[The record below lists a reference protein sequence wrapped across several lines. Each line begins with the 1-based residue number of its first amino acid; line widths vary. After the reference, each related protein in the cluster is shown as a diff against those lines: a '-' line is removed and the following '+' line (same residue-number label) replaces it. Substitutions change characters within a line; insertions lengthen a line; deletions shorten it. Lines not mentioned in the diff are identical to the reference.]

1 MENTKYN
8 LKPQRKIFSRIGF
21 ALSAITAVAF
31 AAQFALAYI
40 PEWVLGS
47 DNWLDTSSWGFWIK
61 SLVPMYIFAFP
72 AGWLIMRKMPVHAPE
87 EHKLTFGKGILL
99 FFIAQFIMY
108 TGNIIGNISAMI
120 LSGGKAQ
127 NALVGYAMDS
137 NPLKILVMVILA
149 PLFEEFVFRKLLI
162 DRTRA
167 YGEKAAVFFSAITFG
182 LLHQNFF
189 QFFYAFGVGF
199 VFAYIY
205 LRTGRLRYT
214 VIMHAIVNFMGAVI
228 APWVIS
234 QFDINA
240 LMSSTSSQA
249 EMMKVYAEIL
259 PGLMI
264 YLLYVFLLLGSAVT
278 GLVLFIVFFRRF
290 IWKWSEWQLPKSTA
304 FKTIYLNAGVIL
316 FVVICLVFM
325 VLSLL

>member
-31 AAQFALAYI
+31 AVQFALAYI
-40 PEWVLGS
+40 PAWIWGR

-61 SLVPMYIFAFP
+61 SLVPMYLFAFP
-72 AGWLIMRKMPVHAPE
+72 AGWLIMQKMPAHAPE

-127 NALVGYAMDS
+127 NALLEYAMDS
-137 NPLKILVMVILA
+137 NPLKILVVVILA

-167 YGEKAAVFFSAITFG
+167 YGEKASVFFSAITFG

-199 VFAYIY
+199 VFGYIY

-214 VIMHAIVNFMGAVI
+214 VIMHTIVNFMGAVI
-228 APWVIS
+228 SPWIIS
-234 QFDINA
+234 QLDINA

-264 YLLYVFLLLGSAVT
+264 CLLYVLLLLGSAVT
-278 GLVLFIVFFRRF
+278 GLVLFIVFFKKF
-290 IWKWSEWQLPKSTA
+290 IWKWTECQLPKNTA
-304 FKTIYLNAGVIL
+304 FKTIYLNVGVIL
-316 FVVICLVFM
+316 FVIICLAFM
-325 VLSLL
+325 VISLL

>member
-1 MENTKYN
+1 MENTVYN
-8 LKPQRKIFSRIGF
+8 LKQPRKAFSRIGF
-21 ALSAITAVAF
+21 ALSAITVVAF
-31 AAQFALAYI
+31 AVQFAFAYI
-40 PEWVLGS
+40 PRWFLGN
-47 DNWLDTSSWGFWIK
+47 DNWFDTTSWGFWIK

-72 AGWLIMRKMPVHAPE
+72 AGWLIMRKMPVRAPE

-108 TGNIIGNISAMI
+108 AGNIIGNISAMI

-234 QFDINA
+234 QLDLNA
-240 LMSSTSSQA
+240 LMSGATSGA
-249 EMMKVYAEIL
+249 DMMKMYAEIL

-264 YLLYVFLLLGSAVT
+264 YLLYAFFLLGSAVT

-290 IWKWSEWQLPKSTA
+290 IWKWSEWQLPKGTA

-316 FVVICLVFM
+316 FVVICLAFM
-325 VLSLL
+325 VISLF